1 MENINEV
8 ISYIVAI
15 TSFAK
20 DIHYNNVGY
29 ADHLLADR
37 VVEGIDIAD
46 DIKEQM
52 IIAEKQMP
60 LASKEYLKKAE
71 KLIPDIKEDN
81 RENWLALADM
91 FEDLR
96 NVVEVVKANKGGN
109 ALMDNLAQAVNTSR
123 ALLFIQTRKHGVNE
137 AIEHDHEAA
146 TETPVDRKKV
156 ERKELKVS
164 PAQQVALDYEAQN
177 LLVAEEALDNL
188 SKRLGVKYWE

>member
-1 MENINEV
+1 MDTINEV

-15 TSFAK
+15 TNFAK

-37 VVEGIDIAD
+37 VVEDIDIAD

-52 IIAEKQMP
+52 IIAEKEMP
-60 LASKEYLKKAE
+60 LASGDYLKKAVE
-71 KLIPDIKEDN
+71 LIPEIKEEN
-81 RENWLALADM
+81 RENWISLLNL
-91 FEDLR
+91 FEDFKK
-96 NVVEVVKANKGGN
+96 VIDEVKANRGGN
-109 ALMDNLAQAVNTSR
+109 SLMDNLAQAVNTSR

-164 PAQQVALDYEAQN
+164 PAQRVALDYEAQN

-188 SKRLGVKYWE
+188 SKRLGVK

>member
-1 MENINEV
+1 MDKINEV

-52 IIAEKQMP
+52 IIAERSMP
-60 LASKEYLKKAE
+60 LSSKDYLKKAE
-71 KLIPDIKEDN
+71 ELIPDIKDEN
-81 RENWLALADM
+81 RANWTALLEL
-91 FEDLR
+91 FEDFKK
-96 NVVEVVKANKGGN
+96 VIDEVKANRGGN
-109 ALMDNLAQAVNTSR
+109 SLMDNLAQAVNTSR

-137 AIEHDHEAA
+137 AVEHDHEAA

-164 PAQQVALDYEAQN
+164 PAQQVALDYEAKN

-188 SKRLGVKYWE
+188 SKRLGVE

>member
-1 MENINEV
+1 MDKINEV
-8 ISYIVAI
+8 IGYIVAI

-52 IIAEKQMP
+52 IIAERSMP
-60 LASKEYLKKAE
+60 LSSKDYLKKAE
-71 KLIPDIKEDN
+71 EFIPDIKDEN
-81 RENWLALADM
+81 RANWVALLEL
-91 FEDLR
+91 FEDFKK
-96 NVVEVVKANKGGN
+96 VIDEVKANRGGN
-109 ALMDNLAQAVNTSR
+109 SLMDNLAQAVNTSR

-137 AIEHDHEAA
+137 AVEHDHEAA
-146 TETPVDRKKV
+146 TETPVDRKKA
-156 ERKELKVS
+156 ERKDIKVS

-177 LLVAEEALDNL
+177 LLVAEEVLDNL
-188 SKRLGVKYWE
+188 GRRIGVE

>member
-1 MENINEV
+1 MDKINEV

-52 IIAEKQMP
+52 IIAEHSMP
-60 LASKEYLKKAE
+60 LSSKDYLKKAE
-71 KLIPDIKEDN
+71 ELIPEIKDEN
-81 RENWLALADM
+81 RANWTALLEL
-91 FEDLR
+91 FEDFKK
-96 NVVEVVKANKGGN
+96 VIDEVKANRGGN
-109 ALMDNLAQAVNTSR
+109 SLMDNLAQAVNTSR
-123 ALLFIQTRKHGVNE
+123 ALLFIETRKHGVNE

-146 TETPVDRKKV
+146 TERPIDRKECKR
-156 ERKELKVS
+156 EELKVS
-164 PAQQVALDYEAQN
+164 PAQQVALDYEAKN

-188 SKRLGVKYWE
+188 SKRLGVE

>member
-137 AIEHDHEAA
+137 AVEHDHEAA

-156 ERKELKVS
+156 EREELKVS
-164 PAQQVALDYEAQN
+164 PAQQVALDYEAKN

-188 SKRLGVKYWE
+188 SKRLGVE

>member
-91 FEDLR
+91 FEDLK

-123 ALLFIQTRKHGVNE
+123 ALLFIETRKHGVNE
-137 AIEHDHEAA
+137 AVDHDHDHEAA
-146 TETPVDRKKV
+146 TERPIDRK
-156 ERKELKVS
+156 EFKEEEIPVS
-164 PAQQVALDYEAQN
+164 PAQKLALKYDEQN
-177 LLVAEEALDNL
+177 LLVAEEVLDSL
-188 SKRLGVKYWE
+188 SKRLGVK